1 MSLVEELDWPA
12 QSPDLNP
19 IEHSMKIVGQVFSDL
34 TNTLLAELQ
43 KFKQK
48 YLKLHINVYATLF
61 WCNGQLS
68 QYFCLSINTY
78 IVHTN

>member
-19 IEHSMKIVGQVFSDL
+19 IENSMKIVGQVFSDL
-34 TNTLLAELQ
+34 TNTLLVDYKNSNRNTSNSILMSM
-43 KFKQK
+43 
-48 YLKLHINVYATLF
+48 
-61 WCNGQLS
+61 QLS
-68 QYFCLSINTY
+68 FGVMVSGPNLFCLSINTY